1 MVKIIITDQQQSKE
15 YQLPDYGSLTVTTQ
29 NGKGKVVFI
38 ERTDKTKLV

>member
-15 YQLPDYGSLTVTTQ
+15 YKLPSYGSLTVTTQ
-29 NGKGKVVFI
+29 NNKVVFI

>member
-15 YQLPDYGSLTVTTQ
+15 YQLPSFGSLTVTTQ
-29 NGKGKVVFI
+29 NNKVVFI

>member
-15 YQLPDYGSLTVTTQ
+15 YQLPSYGSLTVTTQ
-29 NGKGKVVFI
+29 NNKVVFI